1 MEPTL
6 DPKFFQQRS
15 KKFETRDNKGEGN
28 GRVISERINR
38 GLIER
43 PLYLLETVP
52 FKACT
57 RPRRSPIFDPPP
69 PPPLPASET
78 ALQGVARAEPQSRA
92 RHVPGITNYSPR
104 TVIIS

>member
-1 MEPTL
+1 MFSTLQRRIDHLSPNSTPEPMEPTL

-69 PPPLPASET
+69 PSFAS
-78 ALQGVARAEPQSRA
+78 
-92 RHVPGITNYSPR
+92 
-104 TVIIS
+104 